1 MKKLTM
7 ALVIGAFVGMLA
19 LPQTAAADV
28 KFGIKGGANMANVNG
43 ALINEIK
50 ADPDATVKQKIG
62 FCAGI
67 FVELNFGRILTIQP
81 EILYTLKGS
90 QIDYTDGE
98 LTGTEKLQFDYI
110 EIPLLLK
117 LRLPTGSLHPFIFA
131 GPAIGFNLSSKIKWI
146 EDGES
151 GEETIE
157 DFKKV
162 DYSAVFGG
170 GLQLGSSIHLD
181 VRYTLG
187 LQKLIDDGVDALD
200 IKNGVISATI
210 GLAF

>member
-19 LPQTAAADV
+19 LPQMAAADV
-28 KFGIKGGANMANVNG
+28 KFGIKGGASMANVNG
-43 ALINEIK
+43 ALIDEIK
-50 ADPDATVKQKIG
+50 ADPDTTVKQKVG

-67 FVELNFGRILTIQP
+67 FLELNFGRILTIQP
-81 EILYTLKGS
+81 EVLYTLKGT
-90 QIDYTDGE
+90 QIDYTDGD
-98 LTGTEKLQFDYI
+98 LTGTEKLMFDYV

-131 GPAIGFNLSSKIKWI
+131 GPAIGFNLRSKVKWI

-151 GEETIE
+151 GEEDIE
-157 DFKKV
+157 DFKKF
-162 DYSAVFGG
+162 DYSAVIGG

-181 VRYTLG
+181 VRYTIG
-187 LQKLIDDGVDALD
+187 LQKLIDDELEALD
-200 IKNGVISATI
+200 IKNGVISATL